1 MICCICLSVCLC
13 LRIIWFAAAETKQT
27 KRESQLSHS
36 SFFVPISL
44 HLSVFLPAQ
53 RSSLYIF
60 THLNPIRTDQTR
72 PGQTRPDQ
80 NKTEHQNQIE
90 LDYYEKISLPLYVY
104 LPAQRSSLYIFTHLN
119 PIRTDQTRPGQT
131 RPDQNKT
138 EHQNQIELDYYE
150 KISLP
155 LYVYLPAQRSSL
167 YIFTHLNHINAD
179 QIRPDQTRTRQTTKT
194 KSEQTMM
201 KIF

>member
-13 LRIIWFAAAETKQT
+13 LRIIWFAAAETEQT

-119 PIRTDQTRPGQT
+119 PIRTDQARPGQT
-131 RPDQNKT
+131 RREQDRPPKPNQTRLWWKYSKT
-138 EHQNQIELDYYE
+138 FPST
-150 KISLP
+150 SLP
-155 LYVYLPAQRSSL
+155 PCPAVIS
-167 YIFTHLNHINAD
+167 
-179 QIRPDQTRTRQTTKT
+179 
-194 KSEQTMM
+194 
-201 KIF
+201 

>member
-13 LRIIWFAAAETKQT
+13 LRIIWFAAAETEQT

-119 PIRTDQTRPGQT
+119 
-131 RPDQNKT
+131 
-138 EHQNQIELDYYE
+138 
-150 KISLP
+150 
-155 LYVYLPAQRSSL
+155 
-167 YIFTHLNHINAD
+167 HINAD

-194 KSEQTMM
+194 KSDQTMM